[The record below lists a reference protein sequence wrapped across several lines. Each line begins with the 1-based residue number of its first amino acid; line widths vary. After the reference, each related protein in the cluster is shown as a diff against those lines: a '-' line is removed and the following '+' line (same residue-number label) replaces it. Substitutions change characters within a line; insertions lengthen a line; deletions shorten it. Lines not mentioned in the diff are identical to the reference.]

1 MKADDTIVYV
11 NGEMVK
17 KSEAVISVYDSGFMH
32 RDGVYEGIRVY
43 HGRVFMLDE
52 HGFVAE
58 TNGTTMSMVKDEL
71 LLTATTKHIIVG
83 ITRGL
88 VMRIA
93 ESNGIRTIEK
103 DLSLYDFYN
112 ADEVFICGTVGEIVP
127 VKEMDGRSIGAE
139 VPGKL
144 TRMLMAKYDEITA
157 KEGTPIDKM

>member
-1 MKADDTIVYV
+1 
-11 NGEMVK
+11 
-17 KSEAVISVYDSGFMH
+17 
-32 RDGVYEGIRVY
+32 
-43 HGRVFMLDE
+43 MLDE